1 MKLQGPLMAP
11 PSTEK
16 SHLWFTGGLG
26 ERQWRRPSPMK
37 EPGDTVGKYEGP
49 ERTDGVLWTFDG
61 SSAEGGWWQEG
72 GRWSR
77 GARARS
83 KVHAS
88 RTCLLLFPF
97 DRAERWGTEGGA
109 SLKTQWQRQLHAE
122 AAEDILNE
130 QRQPVAAP
138 LHHLSSTHTRCIPYV
153 TRTVNAHL
161 AQHNLFIY
169 SM

>member
-11 PSTEK
+11 PSTEE

-26 ERQWRRPSPMK
+26 ERRWRRPSPLK

-97 DRAERWGTEGGA
+97 DRAERWGTEGGLHWKLSGSDSCMLRLRRTSWTNSA
-109 SLKTQWQRQLHAE
+109 SLSQLHCITYLQHTLDAS
-122 AAEDILNE
+122 LM
-130 QRQPVAAP
+130 
-138 LHHLSSTHTRCIPYV
+138 LHVQSVHI
-153 TRTVNAHL
+153 
-161 AQHNLFIY
+161 
-169 SM
+169 